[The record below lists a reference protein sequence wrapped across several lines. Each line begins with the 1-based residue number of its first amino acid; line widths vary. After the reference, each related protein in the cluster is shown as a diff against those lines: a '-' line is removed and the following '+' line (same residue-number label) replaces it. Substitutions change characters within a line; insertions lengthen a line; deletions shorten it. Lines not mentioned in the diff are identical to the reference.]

1 MTTLEFDFE
10 VNECT
15 NKNIAIV
22 IALRNSVGMGLK
34 KAKELVDNSKIDP
47 LRIRMDVMQF
57 GIFMAVL
64 YERKAEEDV
73 YISYMKTCDE
83 IEKIL
88 YDFTGK

>member
-15 NKNIAIV
+15 DKNVPIIV
-22 IALRNSVGMGLK
+22 ALRNSVGMKLK
-34 KAKELVDNSKIDP
+34 AAKHLVDASKINP
-47 LRIRMDVMQF
+47 LRIRMNVMQF
-57 GIFMAVL
+57 GIFMATL